1 MAPLTS
7 RPNLGQTLSNT
18 ELAQAFSLGEF
29 EEVYPYL
36 SDQIVWIVVGEND
49 FIGREAVIN
58 NCRQVRQYFD
68 SVTTDFKTNHVITD
82 GNKVV
87 VSGTAEFS
95 RNGKQVSFISAC
107 DVYEF
112 DESRQIEK
120 ITSYCIQ
127 NQR

>member
-1 MAPLTS
+1 MTPLALRS
-7 RPNLGQTLSNT
+7 KSGQNLSIS

-36 SDQIVWIVVGEND
+36 SVQIIWIVVGENE
-49 FIGREAVIN
+49 FEGKEAVIE
-58 NCRQVRQYFD
+58 NCKQVRQYFD
-68 SVTTDFKTNHVITD
+68 SVTTEFKTNLVITD

-87 VSGTAEFS
+87 VTGTAKFF
-95 RNGKQVSFISAC
+95 RNGKQVSFIPAC

-112 DESRQIEK
+112 DDRQQIEK

-127 NQR
+127 NPQ